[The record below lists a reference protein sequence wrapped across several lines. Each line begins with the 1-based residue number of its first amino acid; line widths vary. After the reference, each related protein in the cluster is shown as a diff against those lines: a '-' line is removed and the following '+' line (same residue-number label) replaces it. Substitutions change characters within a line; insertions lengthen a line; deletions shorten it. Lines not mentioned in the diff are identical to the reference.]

1 MGRATDLGF
10 DGEFSRVCSRAARA
24 VCMKDEE
31 PILRLRISVPWVL
44 SHNDSRQGGSA
55 ACYPGAVLSLV
66 GLAPARRTLQ
76 SPARIVAVIVAALG
90 LALGCQGGRDY
101 FTQLAD
107 SHRMAAE
114 LRIQFNQAADASN
127 RAVMADTDEASTAFA
142 RDAEKALQIVDN
154 DVKALMPLLQRLSF
168 SKEIQL
174 LEEFGKHF
182 SQYRELDRTILTLA
196 VENTNLKAQDLA
208 FGPAREAADN
218 FRNSLDAVALKAR
231 TKDRC
236 RIEGLIANAVLA
248 VREIQVLYG
257 PHIAEPNDAA
267 MTNIEQAMANLDAN
281 ASAAVTSLTE
291 IVPRDVRPALSIA
304 LSALDRFK
312 DFSRQIVALS
322 RRNTNVRSLK
332 LSLQTKPALTAAC
345 DGNLRVLQD
354 LLTKE
359 DIKATR

>member
-1 MGRATDLGF
+1 MLSFVGF
-10 DGEFSRVCSRAARA
+10 
-24 VCMKDEE
+24 
-31 PILRLRISVPWVL
+31 
-44 SHNDSRQGGSA
+44 
-55 ACYPGAVLSLV
+55 
-66 GLAPARRTLQ
+66 APARRTLQ
-76 SPARIVAVIVAALG
+76 SPACIVAVVVAVLG
-90 LALGCQGGRDY
+90 LPFGCQGGRDY

-107 SHRMAAE
+107 SHRLAGE

-142 RDAEKALQIVDN
+142 RDAEKALHIVDK
-154 DVKALMPLLQRLSF
+154 DVEALMPMLRRLSF
-168 SKEIQL
+168 SKEIQF
-174 LEEFGKHF
+174 LEDFGKHF
-182 SQYRELDRTILTLA
+182 AQYRELDRTILTLA

-208 FGPAREAADN
+208 FGPARQAADN
-218 FRNSLDAVALKAR
+218 FRNSLGAVALRASPKY
-231 TKDRC
+231 RC

-257 PHIAEPNDAA
+257 PHIAEVNDSA
-267 MTNIEQAMANLDAN
+267 MTNMEQEMANLDAH
-281 ASAAVTSLTE
+281 ARGAVTSLTE
-291 IVPRDVRPALSIA
+291 LVPRDERPALSNA

-345 DGNLRVLQD
+345 DESLRALQD